1 MPTSMPPSVLG
12 ARLGAAALTVLTA
25 AGASLLATP
34 AAVAAPG
41 DGADIRIHNERVP
54 YGVGKDDPAVCR
66 FYLDAANFG
75 EVTTVSYTITA
86 QPPLPTAATV
96 SGTISLAGGAGHTD
110 TLGLA
115 DGRYTVQWTF
125 TPALPGATPVTAKGK
140 VFSVD
145 CHRRGPDRGQQGP
158 NGDPGR
164 TIEDGG
170 RENGGREDSGRENG
184 GRDDSGR
191 ENGGR
196 DDSGREGAALA
207 GEGGGQGG
215 GPSGGVHAG
224 GGGLVD
230 SMQAYTPLSGAAAV
244 GLVGVGGAVYVRRL
258 RRRHDGAA

>member
-115 DGRYTVQWTF
+115 DGRYTLQWTF
-125 TPALPGATPVTAKGK
+125 TPALPGATPITPKAK
-140 VFSVD
+140 VFTVD

-164 TIEDGG
+164 IDDGG
-170 RENGGREDSGRENG
+170 REQG
-184 GRDDSGR
+184 GRDDSAR
-191 ENGGR
+191 DDSARDDSGR

-207 GEGGGQGG
+207 GEGGRQGG

-230 SMQAYTPLSGAAAV
+230 TMQAYTPLSGAAAV

>member
-1 MPTSMPPSVLG
+1 MPTSMPPSALS

-54 YGVGKDDPAVCR
+54 YGVGKDDPTVCR

-115 DGRYTVQWTF
+115 DGRYTLQWTF
-125 TPALPGATPVTAKGK
+125 TPALPGATPITPKAK

-145 CHRRGPDRGQQGP
+145 CHRRGHDRGQQGP
-158 NGDPGR
+158 NEGPGR
-164 TIEDGG
+164 TIQD
-170 RENGGREDSGRENG
+170 GREDGAREDG
-184 GRDDSGR
+184 ARDDS
-191 ENGGR
+191 GR

-207 GEGGGQGG
+207 GEGGRPGG

-230 SMQAYTPLSGAAAV
+230 TMQAYTPLSGAAAV